1 MIYFR
6 RIMKKLIRPAIIAV
20 LSIFL
25 LMSCAAIAFS
35 TKAPVFND
43 TTGAAFLLQTTPTP
57 PVEVDRSEVGSTDE
71 IVIMGAVIVTIVLVP
86 ILLQRKAWAKKDQY

>member
-25 LMSCAAIAFS
+25 LMSCAVIAFS

-43 TTGAAFLLQTTPTP
+43 TTGAAFLLQTTPSP
-57 PVEVDRSEVGSTDE
+57 PVDVDQSEVGSTDE
-71 IVIMGAVIVTIVLVP
+71 IVIMGAVIVTIVLIP
-86 ILLQRKAWAKKDQY
+86 IILQRKAWAKKDQY